1 MGDKMPKKE
10 PEDKKGMENVVLIT
24 QVGINMVTPI
34 LLGLYIGKKL
44 DGWLNTSPFLLLTF
58 LVLGIGASFTNL
70 FKTVEKSQGNKKG
83 K

>member
-1 MGDKMPKKE
+1 MPKKE

-44 DGWLNTSPFLLLTF
+44 DGWLNTSPFLLLIF
-58 LVLGIGASFTNL
+58 VVLGIGASFTNL

>member
-1 MGDKMPKKE
+1 MPKKT
-10 PEDKKGMENVVLIT
+10 PEDKKGMENVILIT

-44 DGWLNTSPFLLLTF
+44 DGWLNTSPLLLLIF
-58 LVLGIGASFTNL
+58 VVLGIGASFTNL

>member
-1 MGDKMPKKE
+1 MPKKE

-44 DGWLNTSPFLLLTF
+44 DGWLNTSPFLLLKF
-58 LVLGIGASFTNL
+58 LVLGIGASFTKL